1 MAEGGANGWE
11 VGSKSKDGG
20 YFPTGALFSSTT
32 YYITCS
38 NSAGSDNDS
47 VTVNVGQQGNAPTVD
62 LSADDTSINDGE
74 STTLRWTTGN
84 NPTSC
89 TASGDWSGSKSISGS
104 SQSTGSLT
112 STKTYNISCSNS
124 FGSNNDSVTVS
135 VNDINRDQPDVTTRS
150 ATDIEENEATL
161 RGEVDGNGLSTR
173 VWFEWGE
180 DRDDVEDG
188 DGEETD
194 EMSTGSGTD
203 SFDEDIDGLDEDTIY
218 YFRAVA
224 RNSEGTD
231 YGSVLSFRTDEDG
244 GNDGDVN
251 VDLRADRTRLG
262 YGDSTTL
269 RWDSDNA
276 DSCRAL
282 RGTGGWSGSKNRS
295 GSFNTGALYNTTTYE
310 ISCEDNNDED
320 SDSVTIV
327 VENQIVEPIPQQPTV
342 VIYADSTN
350 LAYNGATSVRWNT
363 VNATSCTASGGSIG
377 WAGTKSIGP
386 GSFYTGSL
394 SSTRTYTITCY
405 NNVGSSTDS
414 ATVNVR
420 GQVLGTTTP
429 KPTPTS
435 LVLVTSSVDRTKP
448 IVPTLDNTKPCPGD
462 EINYTITY
470 QNIGTGSVTNL
481 VLRLDL
487 PYEVSYMFSNPN
499 NPFVSGNTLIFNLG
513 TLRANGQGTVTVHV
527 RVRDDARS
535 GTNLNFPA
543 VLSYVDPSGF
553 PQSVTANVVAQVW
566 CEPLLEEEKVALTAN
581 VFGAGF
587 LPTNLFGWLLL
598 LILILILVLLARYLF
613 SGQQPFSKKIVTTT
627 IQH

>member
-1 MAEGGANGWE
+1 M
-11 VGSKSKDGG
+11 
-20 YFPTGALFSSTT
+20 
-32 YYITCS
+32 
-38 NSAGSDNDS
+38 
-47 VTVNVGQQGNAPTVD
+47 
-62 LSADDTSINDGE
+62 
-74 STTLRWTTGN
+74 
-84 NPTSC
+84 
-89 TASGDWSGSKSISGS
+89 
-104 SQSTGSLT
+104 
-112 STKTYNISCSNS
+112 
-124 FGSNNDSVTVS
+124 TVS

-231 YGSVLSFRTDEDG
+231 YGNVLSFRTDEDG
-244 GNDGDVN
+244 NNDDDDVN

-394 SSTRTYTITCY
+394 SSTRTYTLTCY

>member
-320 SDSVTIV
+320 RFGD
-327 VENQIVEPIPQQPTV
+327 
-342 VIYADSTN
+342 D
-350 LAYNGATSVRWNT
+350 
-363 VNATSCTASGGSIG
+363 SGG
-377 WAGTKSIGP
+377 KSDC
-386 GSFYTGSL
+386 
-394 SSTRTYTITCY
+394 R
-405 NNVGSSTDS
+405 TDS
-414 ATVNVR
+414 ATADR
-420 GQVLGTTTP
+420 GNLRGLHKPRLQRSNFRTLEHRQRDFLHRIRRFNRLG
-429 KPTPTS
+429 
-435 LVLVTSSVDRTKP
+435 
-448 IVPTLDNTKPCPGD
+448 GD
-462 EINYTITY
+462 EK
-470 QNIGTGSVTNL
+470 
-481 VLRLDL
+481 
-487 PYEVSYMFSNPN
+487 
-499 NPFVSGNTLIFNLG
+499 
-513 TLRANGQGTVTVHV
+513 H
-527 RVRDDARS
+527 RS
-535 GTNLNFPA
+535 GFFLHRLALFHQNLHHH
-543 VLSYVDPSGF
+543 
-553 PQSVTANVVAQVW
+553 
-566 CEPLLEEEKVALTAN
+566 LL
-581 VFGAGF
+581 
-587 LPTNLFGWLLL
+587 
-598 LILILILVLLARYLF
+598 
-613 SGQQPFSKKIVTTT
+613 
-627 IQH
+627 